1 LLSPGDTIDRYTV
14 EAVIGSGGTAV
25 VYRVRHQ
32 TLGTRHALK
41 VLSITSDVIR
51 ERMLTEGRVQATLR
65 HPNVVEVTDV
75 LDVDDAPGLL
85 MEYVEGPSLDKA
97 LEKYRINRASAETLF
112 LGIAAAVSEAHEHGL
127 VHRDLKPANV
137 LLSRT
142 SDGFVPKVTDFGLAK
157 VLEEARGT
165 DEGHTRSGV
174 ALGTPAYMAPEQV
187 RDART
192 VDQSADVFAL
202 GCLLYELMTGR
213 RAFPGEDTIA
223 IYNQILDGRYVPPRH
238 YVPDL
243 EDRIDNAIKG
253 AMIVDRTQRIPDMD
267 TLLQVLSGQ
276 RVWEIPDLPPPDDDI
291 ELMPEMQQWPL
302 DKADLPLATTG
313 SGSLPS
319 DPSRSGDPLWAS
331 IHDSTLRG
339 GLPPGTRPE
348 MPVWT
353 LTGAEA
359 EPPGRS
365 GLWFLGGAGA
375 AFLVA
380 ILIAVVG
387 TSAALLGGYWEED
400 RLAIPP
406 TPAGVGSAREEPSIA
421 SAVSPPDEAERVS
434 GGPNGT
440 DAVTAPPEQAAK
452 PRSAPAAPP
461 PANRHTVTPPAPPK
475 EVTVKILTSPPTAI
489 LKVDGMDQGRTP
501 AKLTLAPGTHAVEV
515 QSGEDIGT
523 FNIEAQPDAE
533 NKWCY
538 SFASAT
544 SAPGTCP

>member
-1 LLSPGDTIDRYTV
+1 LLSPGDTIDRYSV

-25 VYRVRHQ
+25 VYRVRHK
-32 TLGTRHALK
+32 TLGTKHALK
-41 VLSITSDVIR
+41 VLSITSEVIR
-51 ERMLTEGRVQATLR
+51 ERMLTEGRVQATLQ
-65 HPNVVEVTDV
+65 HVNVVEVTDV

-97 LEKYRINRASAETLF
+97 LEKYRINRESAETLF
-112 LGIAAAVSEAHEHGL
+112 LGIAAAVSQAHEHGL

-137 LLSRT
+137 LLART

-165 DEGHTRSGV
+165 NEGHTRSGV

-187 RDART
+187 RDARS
-192 VDQSADVFAL
+192 VDRRADVFAL

-213 RAFPGEDTIA
+213 RVFPGEDTIA

-238 YVPDL
+238 FVPDL

-253 AMIVDRTQRIPDMD
+253 SMIIDRDLRIPDTD
-267 TLLQVLSGQ
+267 TLLKVLAGEM
-276 RVWEIPDLPPPDDDI
+276 VWEIPDLPPPDDDI

-302 DKADLPLATTG
+302 DGAAPDLPLATTG
-313 SGSLPS
+313 SGGPPS

-331 IHDSTLRG
+331 IHDDSFRG
-339 GLPPGTRPE
+339 GLPPGQRSE

-353 LTGAEA
+353 LTGAEP

-380 ILIAVVG
+380 LLIAVVG
-387 TSAALLGGYWEED
+387 TSAAMLGGWWGD
-400 RLAIPP
+400 NSLAIPSSS
-406 TPAGVGSAREEPSIA
+406 PAAGESGKDEPSIA
-421 SAVSPPDEAERVS
+421 AAVSPSEEEDFVS
-434 GGPNGT
+434 GST
-440 DAVTAPPEQAAK
+440 DGADVTSPEPEPLSTIPSTAPAI
-452 PRSAPAAPP
+452 PAA
-461 PANRHTVTPPAPPK
+461 VTPPPPPK
-475 EVTVKILTSPPTAI
+475 VVTVKILTSPPTAV
-489 LKVDGMDQGRTP
+489 LKVDGLEHGRTP
-501 AKLTLAPGTHAVEV
+501 AKFSLAPGAHSVEV
-515 QSGEDIGT
+515 QSGEDVGT
-523 FNIEAQPDAE
+523 FAIEVDPEAE

-538 SFASAT
+538 SFTSAT
-544 SAPGTCP
+544 SAPGSCP

>member
-1 LLSPGDTIDRYTV
+1 V

-51 ERMLTEGRVQATLR
+51 ERMLTEGRVQATLQ

-112 LGIAAAVSEAHEHGL
+112 LGIAAGVSQAHQHGL

-137 LLSRT
+137 LLART

-157 VLEEARGT
+157 VLAEARGKE
-165 DEGHTRSGV
+165 EGHTRSGV

-192 VDQSADVFAL
+192 VDRRADVFTL
-202 GCLLYELMTGR
+202 GCILYELMTGR

-238 YVPDL
+238 FVPEL
-243 EDRIDNAIKG
+243 EDRVDNAIKG
-253 AMIVDRTQRIPDMD
+253 ALIIDRELRIPDTD
-267 TLLQVLSGQ
+267 TLLQVLAGEV
-276 RVWEIPDLPPPDDDI
+276 VWEIPDLLPPDDDV
-291 ELMPEMQQWPL
+291 ELIPDLQHWPL
-302 DKADLPLATTG
+302 DGASPLPLATTG
-313 SGSLPS
+313 SGGEADDLGALLS

-331 IHDSTLRG
+331 IHDSSFRG
-339 GLPPGTRPE
+339 GLPPGPRPE
-348 MPVWT
+348 TPVWS
-353 LTGAEA
+353 LTGAEP
-359 EPPGRS
+359 EPPGRG

-380 ILIAVVG
+380 LLIAVVG
-387 TSAALLGGYWEED
+387 TSAALLGGWWD
-400 RLAIPP
+400 GGNLALPSPAP
-406 TPAGVGSAREEPSIA
+406 TTGEQGMEEPSIA
-421 SAVSPPDEAERVS
+421 SAVAAPEEQPEVS
-434 GGPNGT
+434 GDVDET
-440 DAVTAPPEQAAK
+440 EAVSPE
-452 PRSAPAAPP
+452 PEPP
-461 PANRHTVTPPAPPK
+461 PAASVPSPRPAARPVAPAPPA
-475 EVTVKILTSPPTAI
+475 VFTVKILTSPPTAA
-489 LKVDGMDQGRTP
+489 LKVDGVERGRTP
-501 AKLTLAPGTHAVEV
+501 AKLSLAPGSYSVEV
-515 QSGEDIGT
+515 QSGDQVGT
-523 FNIEAQPDAE
+523 FSIDVGSGGE

-538 SFASAT
+538 SFGAAT
-544 SAPGTCP
+544 STPGSCI